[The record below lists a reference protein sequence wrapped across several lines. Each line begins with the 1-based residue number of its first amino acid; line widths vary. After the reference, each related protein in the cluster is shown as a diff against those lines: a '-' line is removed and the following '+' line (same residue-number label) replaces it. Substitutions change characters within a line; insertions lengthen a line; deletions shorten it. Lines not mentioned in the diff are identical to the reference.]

1 MPTDRG
7 TGARRQPDEPASH
20 CWCADILSSEEPH
33 FALRDILFQRK
44 SLCAWQERCR
54 VWYLLLPSISL
65 AERCPSPSAAS
76 PVPHTSPVKQ
86 HAMLPSYP
94 VTVECCPTHC
104 RFPGQRAAR
113 SLLPGGAQNH
123 HYPLSLSPRGWRH
136 SGSVTSSLHQGRK
149 QCSGQEH
156 GLWGQTVWVRT
167 LALPP
172 RANDFASPSL
182 NLFNRKMVPWCLSP
196 RAGGRIAHVLRTAPG
211 TRQALTGEHF

>member
-1 MPTDRG
+1 MGLVSFGIPTDRG
-7 TGARRQPDEPASH
+7 MGARRQPDEPVSH

-33 FALRDILFQRK
+33 FALRDILFQWK

-104 RFPGQRAAR
+104 RFPGQRAGCTLSSTR
-113 SLLPGGAQNH
+113 WGTKPPLPFNPFSKGLAAF
-123 HYPLSLSPRGWRH
+123 W
-136 SGSVTSSLHQGRK
+136 
-149 QCSGQEH
+149 QCHILTASGQEAV
-156 GLWGQTVWVRT
+156 QRARAR
-167 LALPP
+167 ALGADSVGP
-172 RANDFASPSL
+172 N
-182 NLFNRKMVPWCLSP
+182 
-196 RAGGRIAHVLRTAPG
+196 PG
-211 TRQALTGEHF
+211 PATSGK